1 MKIFLLISTLLMFF
15 SIPVFS
21 HKIEL
26 DDKTTEEIVNTRMKK
41 MSIINKLT
49 QKIYKHL
56 NSEDFKLLKDET
68 LELKH
73 AAVEFAGLFPENS
86 EAGNAKKII
95 WEERELF
102 DEYNSNFLNDINSM
116 LADIENKNLSN
127 LKISFNNMA
136 SNCGTCHKKFKKKK

>member
-1 MKIFLLISTLLMFF
+1 MKIWGGCGR
-15 SIPVFS
+15 
-21 HKIEL
+21 
-26 DDKTTEEIVNTRMKK
+26 NTRR
-41 MSIINKLT
+41 NCCD
-49 QKIYKHL
+49 L

-102 DEYNSNFLNDINSM
+102 DEYNNNIINDINSM

-127 LKISFNNMA
+127 LKISFISSEIFVDMPSLALNL
-136 SNCGTCHKKFKKKK
+136 SLSLSFPGFL